1 MALPEPGADRDR
13 DFPAATRK
21 DSDRLM
27 QKTIDLRDQE
37 EIRAFLGPRDANLRA
52 LRDHYGVDLVCRG
65 QKLKIIGDADAV
77 AAVSAVAS
85 EMLRHIRRGQHLDGD
100 TTEQILAGNFQ
111 PGARGQKGVRI
122 KAAEPRSPGQAA
134 YWEAMENNPIVL
146 VKGPAGTGKTFLAVA
161 RAVQMLRDGEV
172 RRIVLARPAVEAG
185 EKLGFLP
192 GDLQAK
198 VNPYLRPLYDAL
210 HDCLGFDQTQRYTE
224 RDIIEIVPLAYMRGR
239 TLAGSFIILDE
250 AQNTTPKQ
258 MMMFL
263 TRMGEDSHIV
273 VTGDTTQIDLPPSEV
288 SGLVDALDRLEG
300 IPGIAVARLG
310 RADIVRHPLVQRIVQ
325 AYAGDVNDGAGAE
338 NDAPASDPGKAKRP

>member
-1 MALPEPGADRDR
+1 
-13 DFPAATRK
+13 
-21 DSDRLM
+21 M

-65 QKLKIIGDADAV
+65 QKLKIIGEADAV
-77 AAVSAVAS
+77 AAVSAVVG
-85 EMLRHIRRGQHLDGD
+85 EMLRHIRRGQHLDED
-100 TTEQILAGNFQ
+100 TTERILTGNFQ
-111 PGARGQKGVRI
+111 PGGPGRKGAHI
-122 KAAEPRSPGQAA
+122 KPAKPRSAGQQI
-134 YWEAMENNPIVL
+134 YWEAMDQNPIVL

-161 RAVQMLRDGEV
+161 KAVELLRDGQV

-310 RADIVRHPLVQRIVQ
+310 RGDIVRHPLVQQIVQ
-325 AYAGDVNDGAGAE
+325 AYAGDVNDGAGPPNRTGGHEARGE
-338 NDAPASDPGKAKRP
+338 ARP